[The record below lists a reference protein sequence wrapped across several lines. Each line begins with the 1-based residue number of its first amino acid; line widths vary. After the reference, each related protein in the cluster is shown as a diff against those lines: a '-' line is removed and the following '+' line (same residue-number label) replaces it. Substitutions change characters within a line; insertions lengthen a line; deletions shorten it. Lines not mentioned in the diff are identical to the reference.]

1 MGGWVVAV
9 TCSYLSL
16 LGILRTVQ
24 VGLHAEGCV
33 YSIHPLSSLFPPILS
48 FPTPPSLF
56 LDFLFF
62 LSSSAAS
69 TAQITH
75 YLQL

>member
-1 MGGWVVAV
+1 MVAV

-33 YSIHPLSSLFPPILS
+33 CTASTPSPPSFLLS
-48 FPTPPSLF
+48 FLLPPPSLF

-62 LSSSAAS
+62 LSSSTAS